1 MPNERIVA
9 YYDLKHA
16 PITFDFC
23 HFLAAAAA
31 NAQSQGQKTFDLVIL
46 ADRFRN
52 ATVRESNY
60 THVERHWRLWN
71 LHVELAKIVPQIEN
85 LTVARTL
92 PQSIAKLTYPP
103 HYHPIKNPEVP
114 YDVRT
119 VTQMHKAGMDVQ
131 IFRPS
136 EAAVLAADR
145 LLAKIGPKYV
155 TITLRKAA
163 YDASRNSR
171 LSEWYEFSR
180 VLNSRGFATV
190 IIPDQD
196 DALSDRTINQFDW
209 TVIDVAA
216 MSVDLRLALY
226 TKAATNYVTN
236 NGMVG
241 LFMYSKVPFIWFS
254 VLVDGSQVASRAYYE
269 RQGLS
274 FGGKYSWL
282 ADNQRMIW
290 EPDTL
295 AHLVASLPLET

>member
-1 MPNERIVA
+1 MPNDRIVG

-60 THVERHWRLWN
+60 TPVERHWRLWN

-92 PQSIAKLTYPP
+92 PQSIAKLTYPL

-136 EAAVLAADR
+136 EAALLAADR
-145 LLAKIGPKYV
+145 LLAKTGPKFV

-163 YDASRNSR
+163 YDANRNSR
-171 LSEWYEFSR
+171 LSEWYAFSR

-196 DALSDRTINQFDW
+196 DVLSDRAINQFDW

-226 TKAATNYVTN
+226 TKATTNYVTN

-254 VLVDGSQVASRAYYE
+254 VLVDGSPVASRAYYE

-274 FGGKYSWL
+274 FSGKYPWL

-290 EPDTL
+290 EPDIL
-295 AHLVASLPLET
+295 GHLVASLPFES